1 MPLTTSYNANIRRS
15 CLALFT
21 LFLFAA
27 HISLT
32 SGQIDW
38 DDDDDPAAVGEKF
51 NLRPRH

>member
-1 MPLTTSYNANIRRS
+1 MPVTTSYKANIGRS

-27 HISLT
+27 HISMT

-38 DDDDDPAAVGEKF
+38 DDDDDPGE
-51 NLRPRH
+51 